1 MAAGVKPRRETSGAG
16 KARVGTLAVMNALRE
31 AQALPEVLLIG
42 GRSGAG
48 KTCVGLEVAARL
60 RAADVGH
67 ALIEGDVLDAVHPAP
82 PDDPDRSRLTTRNL
96 AALWANYAALGCR
109 RLVYTN
115 TASVLGSEERIFTAA
130 LGSPRLT
137 RVLLTA
143 ADATVEQRLTARE
156 RGSELARQLRRSA
169 HMARHLDAGVPSGT
183 HRVATDGRTVGEVA
197 TAVLRATGWLP
208 DAVAVGG

>member
-1 MAAGVKPRRETSGAG
+1 M
-16 KARVGTLAVMNALRE
+16 
-31 AQALPEVLLIG
+31 LIG

-48 KTCVGLEVAARL
+48 KSSVGWEVAARL

-67 ALIEGDVLDAVHPAP
+67 ALIEGDVLDTVHPAP
-82 PDDPDRSRLTTRNL
+82 PDDPDRSRLTSRNL

-115 TASVLGSEERIFTAA
+115 TAAVLGSEEWIFTEA

-143 ADATVEQRLTARE
+143 TDETAARRLTVRE
-156 RGSELARQLRRSA
+156 QGSELARQLRRSA
-169 HMARHLDAGVPSGT
+169 YMARRLEAHVPVGT
-183 HRVATDGRTVGEVA
+183 HRVPTDGRTVGEVA
-197 TAVLRATGWLP
+197 LAVLRATGWLP
-208 DAVAVGG
+208 GAVGEDGP

>member
-1 MAAGVKPRRETSGAG
+1 MDAPRQAQPG
-16 KARVGTLAVMNALRE
+16 RE
-31 AQALPEVLLIG
+31 APSRPEAPPEVLLLG

-48 KTCVGLEVAARL
+48 KSSVGREVAARL

-96 AALWANYAALGCR
+96 AALWATYAALGCR

-115 TASVLGSEERIFTAA
+115 TASVLGSEEWIFTEA
-130 LGSPRLT
+130 LGSPLLT

-143 ADATVEQRLTARE
+143 TDETAARRLTARE
-156 RGSELARQLRRSA
+156 QGSELARQLRRSA
-169 HMARHLDAGVPSGT
+169 YMARHLEAHVPAGT

-197 TAVLRATGWLP
+197 RAVLGATGWLP
-208 DAVAVGG
+208 GTVAVGGDAS